1 MRSDMNK
8 KKQQKPASAGKKKP
22 ASAGKKKPAAAGKR
36 IFVKPPD
43 LTRATEAEL
52 DEFAAWFF
60 RQLCDEFPEIEGKGK
75 GA

>member
-1 MRSDMNK
+1 VVTPVTMRSDMTEK
-8 KKQQKPASAGKKKP
+8 KKRQKQKP

-60 RQLCDEFPEIEGKGK
+60 RQLCDEFDSQHDKEQE
-75 GA
+75 

>member
-1 MRSDMNK
+1 MRSNMTNK

-22 ASAGKKKPAAAGKR
+22 AAAGKR
-36 IFVKPPD
+36 IYAKPPD

-60 RQLCDEFPEIEGKGK
+60 RQLCEQFPEIQGDDKKGTP
-75 GA
+75 GTGD

>member
-1 MRSDMNK
+1 MRSDMTE
-8 KKQQKPASAGKKKP
+8 KKQRQKQKP